1 MRQRRRLIYE
11 IHRIFFSIVWTFSI
25 GMMYEQLIK
34 IYCLFASEK
43 KPIFAVFFRSVA
55 SVIIST

>member
-11 IHRIFFSIVWTFSI
+11 IHRNFFSIVWTFSI

-43 KPIFAVFFRSVA
+43 PILPLSILDRSLQW
-55 SVIIST
+55 